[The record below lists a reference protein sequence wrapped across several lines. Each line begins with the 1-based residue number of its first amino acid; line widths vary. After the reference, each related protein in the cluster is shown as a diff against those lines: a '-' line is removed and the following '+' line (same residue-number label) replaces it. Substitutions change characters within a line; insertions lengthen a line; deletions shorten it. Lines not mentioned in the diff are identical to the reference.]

1 MPPPPRSHFQV
12 CLWTAFLA
20 AGALAQTPQTP
31 NQQSM
36 PLRDTLRPDAA
47 AIAPPLPQAAEPSPA
62 IPGILPEELL
72 LVPPALPIPPDA
84 SQQPSRQPHAP
95 FNLQLEP
102 PNIEPILPAIPPGMN
117 AAVDALGSTLKVRV
131 NRFRFT
137 GNKVF
142 GTRELQKI
150 VAPYAGRE
158 VTSMELE
165 EARQAITRKY
175 VDAGY
180 INSGAILPDQDLKGG
195 VILFQIVEG
204 RLTQI
209 QLKGNWWF
217 RPWWL
222 RHALRQSAGR
232 PLNFEQLKT
241 GLQLLRQDPNIRQIN
256 AELEPG
262 GKPGESI
269 LKADVKEN
277 QPIRFGFQLSNQRP
291 PSVGAEILDVE
302 AADLNLTG
310 HGDPFSIRWGVLHT
324 TSDTLDHW
332 QGSADENLSG
342 SYEFPITPWRTTLEV
357 HGSKSDAGIV
367 EEPFNELGIKS
378 RTVQYGAILRQPFY
392 ESLNNVFDLSV
403 TAEVRE
409 SDTSLLGQAFDLS
422 PGSIDG
428 ETRIF
433 VMRFS
438 MEYVNRSQQH
448 VLALRSTV
456 NWGIDAFDA
465 TVNSRSPQSVSNIAA
480 AQIPDTRFVS
490 WLGQAQYVRRLFNT
504 DYLAVLRLNAQF
516 STDPLVSLEQFSLGG
531 AQSVRGYREN
541 QLLRDNGIFAS
552 AEIRIPLLRNKEK
565 NPVLT
570 LAPFFDYA
578 SGWNTVSYNGPNP
591 KGGVQYESDSLYS
604 VGLGLLFA
612 PTRWLSGQIYWG
624 YALNRDNIVRSGDN
638 LQDYG
643 FHFSLTVTAL

>member
-1 MPPPPRSHFQV
+1 MPPQPPGHFHF
-12 CLWTAFLA
+12 CILTALLVA
-20 AGALAQTPQTP
+20 SAPAQTPQTP

-47 AIAPPLPQAAEPSPA
+47 AVAPALPQPSEPAPPG
-62 IPGILPEELL
+62 PGILPEELL
-72 LVPPALPIPPDA
+72 LVPPAPPLPPEA
-84 SQQPSRQPHAP
+84 SEPPSRLPHAP
-95 FNLQLEP
+95 FDLQLEP
-102 PNIEPILPAIPPGMN
+102 PKIEPILPAIPPGMN
-117 AAVDALGSTLKVRV
+117 AAVDELGTALKVHV
-131 NRFRFT
+131 NRFRVT
-137 GNKVF
+137 GNEVF
-142 GTRELQKI
+142 HDRELQKI
-150 VAPYAGRE
+150 LAPYVGRD

-165 EARQAITRKY
+165 EARQALTRKY

-180 INSGAILPDQDLKGG
+180 INSGAVLPDQDLKDG
-195 VILFQIVEG
+195 VIVFQIVEG

-209 QLKGNWWF
+209 ELKGNWWF

-222 RHALRQSAGR
+222 RHVLRQSAGT
-232 PLNFEQLKT
+232 PLNFEKLKT
-241 GLQLLRQDPNIRQIN
+241 GLQSLRQDPNVAQIN

-262 GKPGESI
+262 AKPGESI

-277 QPIRFGFQLSNQRP
+277 QPFRLGLQFSNQRP

-310 HGDPFSIRWGVLHT
+310 HGDPFSIQWGVLHT
-324 TSDTLDHW
+324 SSDTLDHW

-342 SYEFPITPWRTTLEV
+342 SYEFPLTPWRTTLEL
-357 HGSKSDAGIV
+357 HGSKSDSAIV
-367 EEPFNELGIKS
+367 EEPFNDLGIKS

-392 ESLNNVFDLSV
+392 ESLNHVFDVSV

-433 VMRFS
+433 VMRFA

-456 NWGIDAFDA
+456 NWGIDAFAA
-465 TVNSRSPQSVSNIAA
+465 TVNSRAQQSVSNQPV
-480 AQIPDTRFVS
+480 AQIPDSRFVS

-504 DYLAVLRLNAQF
+504 DYLAVLRLNAQLA
-516 STDPLVSLEQFSLGG
+516 TDPLVSLEQFSLGG

-552 AEIRIPLLRNKEK
+552 AEIRIPVLRNKEK
-565 NPVLT
+565 NPVLSV
-570 LAPFFDYA
+570 APFFDYA
-578 SGWNTVSYNGPNP
+578 AGWNTVNYLGPNP
-591 KGGVQYESDSLYS
+591 KGGVDYGNDSLYS
-604 VGLGLLFA
+604 VGLGLIFA
-612 PTRWLSGQIYWG
+612 PSHWLSGQIYWG
-624 YALNRDNIVRSGDN
+624 YALNRDNVVKGGDN

-643 FHFSLTVTAL
+643 FHFSITVNAL